1 MLVDPWGGV
10 VAELDR
16 GPGFIVGDI
25 DPARLAS
32 VRAELPAL
40 SHRVL

>member
-1 MLVDPWGGV
+1 MLVDPWGRV
-10 VAELDR
+10 VAELEQARD
-16 GPGFIVGDI
+16 IVGDI
-25 DPARLAS
+25 DPARLAD